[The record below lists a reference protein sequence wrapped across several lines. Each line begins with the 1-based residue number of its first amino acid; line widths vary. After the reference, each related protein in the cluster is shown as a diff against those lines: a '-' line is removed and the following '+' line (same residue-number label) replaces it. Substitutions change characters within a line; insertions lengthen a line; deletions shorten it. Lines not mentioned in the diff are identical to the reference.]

1 MQYSPGEIN
10 MSSEPENTSKQPI
23 DALHLDHG
31 LKLARSVWIRWLCI
45 ILAWLCLITA
55 VLGLFIPGLPTVD
68 FIMLA
73 IFFAARGS
81 RRLYFALVN
90 NRYIGPVLLEWH
102 LHRRLPKRV
111 KYISTVSMSIAALLM
126 IYHIPHPWVLYPL
139 LGCLLCALLIVWR
152 K

>member
-1 MQYSPGEIN
+1 MQYPSGEIN
-10 MSSEPENTSKQPI
+10 MPSDSDQTTQRPI
-23 DALHLDHG
+23 NQQHLDQG
-31 LKLARSVWIRWLCI
+31 LKLARSIGIRWLCI
-45 ILAWLCLITA
+45 FLAWLCLFTA

-68 FIMLA
+68 FVMLA

-90 NRYIGPVLLEWH
+90 NRYIGPVLIEWQQ
-102 LHRRLPKRV
+102 HRRLPKRV
-111 KYISTVSMSIAALLM
+111 KYISTVSMSVAALLM

-139 LGCLLCALLIVWR
+139 LACLVFALIIVWR